1 MPLKDRPLIPISKKR
16 RSLRTT
22 KITTTTTFT
31 TTSKNPSKS
40 ETTSSLG
47 RFTSSNSSN
56 TSSSKNEQKN
66 NASEKDSKSREI
78 ESKKGNQDTGGTTTT
93 TTKKKSKKKTKGKL
107 CCDKCDGSHA
117 TNDCI
122 FFERERGTH
131 PDEKKGKGKG
141 LGDGSGGNYFTRN
154 GKVIRQ
160 PGDGSCLFH
169 SMAYG
174 LRGTSAR
181 ALRKNIAQWIGKNG
195 SYVIADSPLSDWVKW
210 ESSSS
215 VSSYARRM
223 AGGNGWGGAIEMA
236 ACSRLKGVNVHVY
249 ERARGGFKRISCFN
263 VNGATRTIH
272 VLYGGRVHYDALV
285 L

>member
-1 MPLKDRPLIPISKKR
+1 
-16 RSLRTT
+16 
-22 KITTTTTFT
+22 
-31 TTSKNPSKS
+31 
-40 ETTSSLG
+40 
-47 RFTSSNSSN
+47 
-56 TSSSKNEQKN
+56 
-66 NASEKDSKSREI
+66 
-78 ESKKGNQDTGGTTTT
+78 
-93 TTKKKSKKKTKGKL
+93 L
-107 CCDKCDGSHA
+107 CCDKCDGKHETDA
-117 TNDCI
+117 CPHY
-122 FFERERGTH
+122 RKKRGKH

-223 AGGNGWGGAIEMA
+223 AGGSGWGGAIEMA